1 VKKRIVLAVVLFVA
15 VAVIPAAA
23 QSQFIARDSLG
34 LTALQSTCL
43 LLGCSVVESIDGSQ
57 GAVFLVKNQG
67 LLSPVQFLLELLLQ
81 PGIVDAEADQ
91 NLRVMQSQPLQ
102 APSGLWDTTP
112 VKYYGQTV
120 WDGYANQPAVQ
131 IINLPMAQSSFH
143 VKGTGIVAVIDT
155 GVDPTQ
161 PVLQGVLLSG
171 YNFINNQQGGSEL
184 GDVNQKSMS
193 VVNGAYP
200 AQVNYN
206 TVSVLSQTSAT
217 YISQSQ
223 YAAFGHGT
231 MVAGVIHLVAP
242 TAQIMPLKAFRADG
256 TGYLSNALRAIYYA
270 AQNNANVLNMSFAF
284 STYSQELSKAT
295 TYATNRGAVCVAS
308 VGNNGQPVMVYPA
321 GLSDV
326 VGIASTTNN
335 DTLSSFSNYG
345 QPPVWVG
352 APGEGVITT
361 YPFGTYAAAWGTSFS
376 TAWVSGTVALMRSI
390 NTSLN
395 QQSAAQALTHA
406 KTLSGSAVGYG
417 RLDVYQAVNAWAAVW
432 GK

>member
-1 VKKRIVLAVVLFVA
+1 MKKHIVLAVVFFVA
-15 VAVIPAAA
+15 VAVRPAAA
-23 QSQFIARDSLG
+23 QNRFIVRDSLG
-34 LTALQSTCL
+34 LTALQSTCSL
-43 LLGCSVVESIDGSQ
+43 VGCSVVEGIDGSL
-57 GAVFLVKNQG
+57 GAVFLVTNTS
-67 LLSPVQFLLELLLQ
+67 LLSATNFLQTLLSQ
-81 PGIVDAEADQ
+81 PGIVDAEADLS
-91 NLRVMQSQPLQ
+91 LRVMQSQPLQ

-112 VKYYGQTV
+112 VNYYGQSV

-131 IINLPMAQSSFH
+131 IINLPMAQSSFQ
-143 VKGTGIVAVIDT
+143 VTGTGIVAVIDT

-161 PVLQGVLLSG
+161 PVLQGVLLPG

-200 AQVNYN
+200 AQVNFN
-206 TVSVLSQTSAT
+206 TIAVLSSTSAN

-256 TGYLSNALRAIYYA
+256 TGYLSDVLRAIYYA
-270 AQNNANVLNMSFAF
+270 AQNNANILNMSFAF
-284 STYSQELSKAT
+284 TTYSQELYQAT
-295 TYATNRGAVCVAS
+295 SYATNQGIVCVAS
-308 VGNNGQPVMVYPA
+308 VGNNGQQVMVYPA

-326 VGIASTTNN
+326 MGIASTTNN

-352 APGEGVITT
+352 APGEGVITI
-361 YPFGTYAAAWGTSFS
+361 YPFNHYAAGWGTSFS
-376 TAWVSGTVALMRSI
+376 AAWVSGTVALMRSI

-395 QQSAAQALTHA
+395 QQSASEAMTQAKSLPGT
-406 KTLSGSAVGYG
+406 AVGYG
-417 RLDVYQAVNAWAAVW
+417 RLDVYQAVNALA
-432 GK
+432 GEGE